1 VYRLNE
7 LVYIDDENDEKVL
20 VDLENGKM
28 YQLSEEAF
36 ELLTSI
42 NKTNSIEMYVEKMQI
57 KYSEV
62 DKKIIRKDAEEYINE
77 LIDKNILE
85 LKTNC

>member
-1 VYRLNE
+1 MYRLNE